1 MATKMASDDQNPVVH
16 CAFCGTHI
24 RANQLI
30 SGACPDCRKWAKVA
44 GPRYIVLE
52 RVVLCSGDNHE

>member
-1 MATKMASDDQNPVVH
+1 MTGADSN
-16 CAFCGTHI
+16 CGTHI

-52 RVVLCSGDNHE
+52 RVVLCSGDKHD